1 MWDRSRR
8 QEGSALQSR
17 AWHSLSLTFGHSSSY
32 ETWPK
37 KKKKL
42 KSKNIWTQTFF
53 VPPLVT
59 LKEGGGCRPE
69 RPHWTCYRHEAL
81 TTSGADQG
89 RSLLYIDSSAHPW
102 TKPRLWHAITRLLL
116 ERFSSGLKHSP
127 SRGLLYKRTDTG
139 SRLFSSLVSIS
150 KHFCGWQGHRSL
162 RR

>member
-1 MWDRSRR
+1 MLPPQHVGQSRR

-37 KKKKL
+37 KKKVEVQKYL
-42 KSKNIWTQTFF
+42 VSNFF
-53 VPPLVT
+53 CPTPCYSQG
-59 LKEGGGCRPE
+59 GGGCRPE

-116 ERFSSGLKHSP
+116 ERFSSGLKHSS

-139 SRLFSSLVSIS
+139 SRPFFIVSFHI
-150 KHFCGWQGHRSL
+150 
-162 RR
+162 